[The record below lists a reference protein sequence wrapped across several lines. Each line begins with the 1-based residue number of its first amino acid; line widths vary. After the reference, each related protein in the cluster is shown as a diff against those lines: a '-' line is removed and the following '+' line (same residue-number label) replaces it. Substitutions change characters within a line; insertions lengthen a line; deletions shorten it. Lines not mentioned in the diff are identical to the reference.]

1 MPWAAT
7 RTRAIITWPRV
18 KWHRETEEQV
28 RNAPIS
34 LPAGFQLPTLIECLL
49 WNLLAEET
57 NDLCLDFYPRL
68 ICLGNKSSLDIIVSR
83 PPGIMTKAG
92 GHHHIAVRIH
102 NGGVALPVH
111 IACWLSKVT
120 LASWRWKEEVTC
132 HCFTKQL

>member
-7 RTRAIITWPRV
+7 WTRAIITWPRV

-68 ICLGNKSSLDIIVSR
+68 ICLGNKSSLNIVFFNIRCVPMSSWY
-83 PPGIMTKAG
+83 GWF
-92 GHHHIAVRIH
+92 
-102 NGGVALPVH
+102 L
-111 IACWLSKVT
+111 VT
-120 LASWRWKEEVTC
+120 LLYFCICRAYLEMGHERLSQKELTWARCWRLNIRCWRRG
-132 HCFTKQL
+132 